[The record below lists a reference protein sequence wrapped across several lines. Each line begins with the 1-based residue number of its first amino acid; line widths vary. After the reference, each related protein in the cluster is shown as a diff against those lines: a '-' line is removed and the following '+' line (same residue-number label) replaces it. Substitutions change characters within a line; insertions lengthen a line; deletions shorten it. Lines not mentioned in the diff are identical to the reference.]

1 MIEKGRR
8 SWIMIIFKNDQR
20 NFYRTIENNT
30 KYEGKT
36 TEVDKFVN
44 FWGGIWEKDE
54 KMPLVPW
61 MEEAREALKA
71 KVHKVE
77 QFTIKWKY

>member
-1 MIEKGRR
+1 MGNDIFEK
-8 SWIMIIFKNDQR
+8 DQR
-20 NFYRTIENNT
+20 NFYRRVENNT

-36 TEVDKFVN
+36 PEVDKFVN

-54 KMPLVPW
+54 KTPMVPW

-71 KVHKVE
+71 KVHKLE
-77 QFTIKWKY
+77 